1 LAGAIS
7 AQADGNRVTVKEK
20 LTNVSIGPILRDF
33 AQQDR
38 LEGRGNL
45 SLDVAAAGPTVEAIK
60 KALAGSARI
69 DLKDGAIKGINIAQ
83 VLRKAKSRLGG
94 EHSEAA
100 SQTEKTDF
108 SEFSASFT
116 IKNGVAHNEDLE
128 VKSPLV
134 RITGRGDID
143 IGNSRID
150 YVTKAAVVATTQGQG
165 GADLAELRG
174 LTIPVHLTGP
184 FDNLA
189 YKVNYG
195 AVAADLVKSRAGEK
209 VKEKVKEKV
218 EERREEIKERLG
230 ERLKGLIKR

>member
-1 LAGAIS
+1 VALPDARGGAHDELEVAEIVVIPG
-7 AQADGNRVTVKEK
+7 ADHQKAPLLLV
-20 LTNVSIGPILRDF
+20 
-33 AQQDR
+33 
-38 LEGRGNL
+38 
-45 SLDVAAAGPTVEAIK
+45 AGPTVEAIK
-60 KALAGSARI
+60 KALAGSARV

-83 VLRKAKSRLGG
+83 VLRKAKSRLSG
-94 EHSEAA
+94 EQSEAA

-108 SEFSASFT
+108 SEFGASFA

-143 IGNSRID
+143 IGNSKID
-150 YVTKAAVVATTQGQG
+150 YVAKAAVVATTQGQG
-165 GADLAELRG
+165 GADLAELKG
-174 LTIPVHLTGP
+174 LTVPVHLTGP

-195 AVAADLVKSRAGEK
+195 AVAADLAKSRVGG
-209 VKEKVKEKV
+209 KVKEKV

>member
-1 LAGAIS
+1 
-7 AQADGNRVTVKEK
+7 VKEK
-20 LTNVSIGPILRDF
+20 LTNINIGPLLRDF

-60 KALAGSARI
+60 KALAGTARI

-83 VLRKAKSRLGG
+83 VLRKAKSALGG
-94 EHSEAA
+94 GEQAEAA
-100 SQTEKTDF
+100 KQSEQTDF
-108 SEFSASFT
+108 SEFAASFT
-116 IKNGVAHNEDLE
+116 IKNGVAHNEDLD

-174 LTIPVHLTGP
+174 LTVPVHLTGP
-184 FDNLA
+184 FDNLS

-195 AVAADLVKSRAGEK
+195 AVAADLAKSRAGAR
-209 VKEKVKEKV
+209 VKEKV
-218 EERREEIKERLG
+218 EGRREEIKERLG
-230 ERLKGLIKR
+230 DRLKDLIKR